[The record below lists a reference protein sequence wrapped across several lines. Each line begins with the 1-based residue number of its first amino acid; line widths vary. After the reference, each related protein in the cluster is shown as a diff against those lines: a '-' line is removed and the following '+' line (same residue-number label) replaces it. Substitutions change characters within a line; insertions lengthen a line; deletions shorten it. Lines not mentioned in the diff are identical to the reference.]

1 MSKGMNAAEA
11 EAIYKS
17 SLSDARKQDAGV
29 LNTTGGAGSGVA

>member
-17 SLSDARKQDAGV
+17 SLSDARKQDAGA
-29 LNTTGGAGSGVA
+29 LNTTGDAGERPA